1 MVQTKWIIKNSQID
15 DKKPLIEKLLEIR
28 GITKKTE
35 IKEFL
40 NPLEM
45 KLSSP
50 TAFSDMEKAVKRIS
64 KAIENNEKIL
74 IYGDFDADGITST
87 SILFKTL
94 NHLGANV
101 DYFIPDRESDSHGLN
116 NSRLVKLLAEKKMK
130 LVITVDCG
138 VSNVDEVKFLKSF
151 KVDCI
156 ITDHHEAPEILP
168 EAYAIIN
175 PKAPNALDKALT
187 VKKIEHL
194 TALAGCGVAFKLAQ
208 ALLLNYNKEEYVN
221 TLIPYAAVGT
231 IADIVPL
238 IGENRYLVQKG
249 LNLISQGEHYG
260 LKRLLEQAG
269 CSLENLTSEKIAF
282 SVAPR
287 INACGRLDDVKSA
300 LNILI
305 SDNKQEIEMA
315 IIEVNNFNKIR
326 QELCNE
332 TFLQACDMVK
342 NNKESAIILFN
353 KDWHIG
359 IIGIVASKLVETFH
373 KPAFLMTY
381 SEVTKNIRCSARSIK
396 GIHLYDT
403 ICSIEELL
411 DGFGGHEMAAGLA
424 FSEEKSNFEQ
434 VKKALLQVID
444 EKAKTIDLTP
454 TLDIDCE
461 LLTNDVDVNLIN
473 EISKLE
479 PFGAE
484 NPSPVF
490 CIKNAVLKKK
500 TLMGQDKNHLKLIIE
515 KDGKEFQCVWWG
527 HGDISLIE
535 NDTLDIAFSPQLNDY
550 RGEIS
555 LQLILKDIHSEYL
568 EKEKSQKDDSALKIY
583 DHRKKKDIFNAVND
597 YCKNSKTDIAV
608 FAEDK
613 NIVENLKPYKDI
625 YSKIINT
632 NTLKQSETL
641 MFFDYP
647 ADDEHYRKIIE
658 TVSPH
663 RIHFMEGQLK
673 IISTED
679 FIKTLSGMIKFVINN
694 KDGIFETD
702 KAASFLG
709 VNDIAITTALDFL
722 NNEKFIN
729 ILDNTDSQ
737 YKLKFGTANTLK
749 NIENEELELI
759 LNDIYEFKTKMMT
772 EPDLEEYLQTIS

>member
-1 MVQTKWIIKNSQID
+1 MVQTKWIIKNSDINN
-15 DKKPLIEKLLEIR
+15 KKPLIEKLLEIR

-45 KLSSP
+45 KLSDT
-50 TAFSDMEKAVKRIS
+50 TAFSDMEKAVARIVKS
-64 KAIENNEKIL
+64 IETNEKIL

-87 SILFKTL
+87 SILFKTFTY
-94 NHLGANV
+94 LGANV
-101 DYFIPDRESDSHGLN
+101 DFFIPDRESDSHGLN

-138 VSNVDEVKFLKSF
+138 ISNVDEVKFLKSF

-156 ITDHHEAPEILP
+156 ITDHHEAPDILP

-175 PKAPNALDKALT
+175 PKAPNSLDKNLPI
-187 VKKIEHL
+187 KKIEHL

-208 ALLLNYNKEEYVN
+208 ALLIYYKKSEFINK
-221 TLIPYAAVGT
+221 LIPYVAVGT

-238 IGENRYLVQKG
+238 IGENRYFVQKG

-269 CSLENLTSEKIAF
+269 CSLDNLTSEKIAF

-305 SDNKQEIEMA
+305 SDNKQEIEMS

-359 IIGIVASKLVETFH
+359 IIGIVASKLVETYH

-381 SEVTKNIRCSARSIK
+381 SEVTNTIRCSARSIK
-396 GIHLYDT
+396 GIHLYET
-403 ICSIEELL
+403 ICAIDELL
-411 DGFGGHEMAAGLA
+411 DGFGGHEMAAGLT
-424 FSEEKSNFEQ
+424 FSEEKASFEQ
-434 VKKALLQVID
+434 VKKALLQVIE

-461 LLTNDVDVNLIN
+461 LLINDIDIHLVN

-490 CIKNAVLKKK
+490 CIKDVILKKK
-500 TLMGQDKNHLKLIIE
+500 MLMGQDKNHLKLIVE
-515 KDGKEFQCVWWG
+515 KDGKEIQCVWWG

-535 NDTLDIAFSPQLNDY
+535 KDTLDIAFSPQLNDY
-550 RGEIS
+550 RGEIN

-597 YCKNSKTDIAV
+597 YCKNSKTDILV
-608 FAEDK
+608 FAENK
-613 NIVENLKPYKDI
+613 TIIENLKPYKDI
-625 YSKIINT
+625 YSKIANT
-632 NTLKQSETL
+632 NNLKKSETL

-647 ADDEHYRKIIE
+647 TDDEHYNKIIS
-658 TVSPH
+658 TVLPN
-663 RIHFMEGQLK
+663 RVHFMECP
-673 IISTED
+673 IIPIKTED

-694 KDGIFETD
+694 KDGIFEIN
-702 KAASFLG
+702 KASSFLG
-709 VNDIAITTALDFL
+709 VNELATTTALDVL
-722 NNEKFIN
+722 CNEKFIN
-729 ILDNTDSQ
+729 IIENTDNY
-737 YKLKFGTANTLK
+737 YKLEFGTSNNLQ
-749 NIENEELELI
+749 NIKNEELELI
-759 LNDIYEFKTKMMT
+759 LNDIYEFKLKMYI
-772 EPDLEEYLQTIS
+772 EPNLKEYLETIS